1 MDRTD
6 QDRAPERNRG
16 NDRRA
21 REVLQAVAPLLRAEL
36 GVAELDPVVTGDL
49 YVHVREALASGDVG
63 GGSEPGA
70 TPDLALTIYLVLA
83 SHPLGSG
90 PRPDLLVSLRQTL
103 ARSADSAGGATEVPS
118 KGPERRDS
126 T

>member
-1 MDRTD
+1 M
-6 QDRAPERNRG
+6 
-16 NDRRA
+16 
-21 REVLQAVAPLLRAEL
+21 APLLRAEL
-36 GVAELDPVVTGDL
+36 GASELDPIVAGDL
-49 YVHVREALASGDVG
+49 YVRLREALASGDG
-63 GGSEPGA
+63 RGGSEPGA

-103 ARSADSAGGATEVPS
+103 ARSADSAHGALEVPV